1 MEESLLTTL
10 GRRSAQRICV
20 RCDVG
25 ILDEQSGERSLGQ
38 LRDLSAT
45 GACMRTQA
53 VLPIGKPLRLAFE
66 FEDGR
71 EAVRLHA
78 EVMWSGQ
85 SETPRGGVLSGVR
98 FLDLAGPDFGRLRAF
113 IDQKLWT
120 VQRFLCSIDYF
131 AELSDLEK
139 LLLASVAYDRE
150 LAAEEP
156 LEESVGP
163 DALIVVRDG
172 LLECT
177 ESTSDGR
184 STSTRNVA
192 SGEICGALPIDA
204 RGTSRLRLKA
214 LRPSAVLCIPS
225 DGFWYLWNTHAETA
239 LKLLSCWCLSLR
251 DRLLAVEPMA

>member
-1 MEESLLTTL
+1 LEDSLLTTL

-20 RCDVG
+20 RVDVG
-25 ILDEQSGERSLGQ
+25 ILDEQSGERALGQ

-45 GACMRTQA
+45 GACLRTPGI
-53 VLPIGKPLRLAFE
+53 LPIGKSLRMAFE
-66 FEDGR
+66 FESGH

-85 SETPRGGVLSGVR
+85 AETPRGGVLSGVR

-120 VQRFLCSIDYF
+120 VQRFLCSMELF
-131 AELSDLEK
+131 ADLSDLEK

-150 LAAEEP
+150 LQPDEP
-156 LEESVGP
+156 LEESASQ
-163 DALIVVRDG
+163 DSLIIVRDG
-172 LLECT
+172 MLECV

-184 STSTRNVA
+184 STPTRTVA
-192 SGEICGALPIDA
+192 AGEVCGSLPIDA
-204 RGTSRLRLKA
+204 RGTSRVKLKA
-214 LRPSAVLCIPS
+214 VARSALLCIPS
-225 DGFWYLWNTHAETA
+225 EGFWYLWNTHAETA

-251 DRLLAVEPMA
+251 DRLLAVEPLP